1 MTALA
6 RSSAFSTPLTA
17 AETDLS
23 SSVSPSI
30 ASDMMAGDAVEM
42 FTCSIL
48 SSGSKTAEG
57 DQIQSFTCS
66 I

>member
-1 MTALA
+1 
-6 RSSAFSTPLTA
+6 
-17 AETDLS
+17 LS